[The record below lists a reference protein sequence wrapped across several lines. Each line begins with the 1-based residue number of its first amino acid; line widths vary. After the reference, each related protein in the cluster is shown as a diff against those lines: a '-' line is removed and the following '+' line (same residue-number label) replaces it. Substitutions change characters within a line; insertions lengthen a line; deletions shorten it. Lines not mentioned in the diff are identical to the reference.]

1 MEHVLEF
8 GHPHVL
14 LDGEDLVA
22 LRLEQPWPPDSEP
35 PEGCFLDPADRGLLL
50 TDGGSLVASTS
61 VLLGT
66 SFSAALFAGC
76 TAFQFSDDAFGV
88 AASQLLRTADKIC
101 VVHNRDPVHGLL
113 RLFPD
118 ARVLVLVHDLAD
130 EPDDVEVDRPG
141 WFATEPRAETS
152 SCQQPLYQLR
162 MLVRTTG
169 AEETGDFAT
178 MSWETV
184 VSVLY
189 ACPKIR
195 RLDSPLV
202 PVAFA
207 MLPDED
213 GCSTEKPSS
222 RDFRHLTLDADLS
235 ASLEDAFIS
244 QAAKQF
250 PLVEHL
256 EVTLSSLEDF
266 VALQAFGN
274 LRSLSVAFGAADRAV
289 DVGEHL
295 EPLLQHW
302 PRLEAL
308 SLAMCAG
315 VRLLAIAGPCPR
327 LGELR
332 LVDCSG
338 LRGRKA
344 ELVGDGF
351 SRLRRVELTRTE
363 IAEGVVALLVAVR
376 QQVRSLHLGDDRICS
391 TFLYIS
397 CTAAASG
404 TVLFPLLE
412 ELTLRTHHTVRA
424 LGLEPEQLHRAV
436 RAMPALRHL
445 QTDSYDLRLFFENY
459 SSPPGCVSLS
469 WCECVHCAVHCS
481 RLCARSGFEME
492 DFKKKT
498 TTPVGGDVLPLS
510 GRGDEQ
516 LDAADTGTVPAYDCD
531 DPKSMT
537 GEDERG
543 HLVSGCGDTYPTR
556 RNIGRHSASDL
567 GDKSVSGDA
576 FKHVTSGRGGGQ
588 SRDEHTTAASGE
600 EMLKTAENDKP
611 LAASACDCGDAASS
625 CQQS

>member
-1 MEHVLEF
+1 MEHVREF

-35 PEGCFLDPADRGLLL
+35 PEGCFLDPADRGLLV

-88 AASQLLRTADKIC
+88 AASQLLRAADKIC
-101 VVHNRDPVHGLL
+101 VVHNRDPLHGLL

-118 ARVLVLVHDLAD
+118 ARVLVLIHDLAD
-130 EPDDVEVDRPG
+130 EPDDADVVRPG
-141 WFATEPRAETS
+141 WFATEPRAEPS
-152 SCQQPLYQLR
+152 SCQQPSYQLR

-169 AEETGDFAT
+169 AEGMGGFTT
-178 MSWETV
+178 MSWETMT
-184 VSVLY
+184 SVLY
-189 ACPKIR
+189 ACPQIR

-207 MLPDED
+207 MLPDENH
-213 GCSTEKPSS
+213 CSTGKPNS
-222 RDFRHLTLDADLS
+222 RDFRHLTLDADFS
-235 ASLEDAFIS
+235 AALEDAFIS
-244 QAAKQF
+244 QAAEQF

-274 LRSLSVAFGAADRAV
+274 LRSLSVAFGATDRAV

-338 LRGRKA
+338 FRGRKA

-351 SRLRRVELTRTE
+351 SHLRRLELTRTE
-363 IAEGVVALLVAVR
+363 IAEGVVVLLVAVR

-412 ELTLRTHHTVRA
+412 ELTLRTHYTVRA

-481 RLCARSGFEME
+481 RLCASSGFEE
-492 DFKKKT
+492 DDEKT

-516 LDAADTGTVPAYDCD
+516 SDAADTGTHPAYECD

-537 GEDERG
+537 EEDERG

-556 RNIGRHSASDL
+556 RNTGRHSASDR
-567 GDKSVSGDA
+567 GDKSVSEDA
-576 FKHVTSGRGGGQ
+576 FKHATSGRGGGQ
-588 SRDEHTTAASGE
+588 STDEHTTTASDG
-600 EMLKTAENDKP
+600 EMLKTAENDN
-611 LAASACDCGDAASS
+611 DCGDAAAPANNLK
-625 CQQS
+625 QVQ